1 VIHPASESLDPN
13 RVPRIPPLA
22 PPYPEPIGELLT
34 RMTPRQAPEILAL
47 FRVMAV
53 NPALT
58 ERTMGLGRYLLGRKA
73 AISLRE
79 REIVIVRV
87 CARCGAEYE
96 WGVHW
101 TGFADAAG
109 FNETDRRVMAAAD
122 GDLSLLAPR
131 DRLLG
136 SMVDQLHD
144 TSDVDDALWEALN
157 AHWSHAQLVELM
169 MLAGWYHSV
178 SYVCNAARVPLEKWA
193 ARW

>member
-1 VIHPASESLDPN
+1 LIDATPT
-13 RVPRIPPLA
+13 RTPRIPPLEA
-22 PPYPEPIGELLT
+22 PYPEPIGGLLQ
-34 RMTPRQAPEILAL
+34 RMTPPQAPEMLAL

-53 NPALT
+53 NPGLAEATL
-58 ERTMGLGRYLLGRKA
+58 GLGRHLLGRKA
-73 AISLRE
+73 SINLRE
-79 REIVIVRV
+79 REIVILRV

-101 TGFADAAG
+101 TAFADAAG
-109 FNETDRRVMAAAD
+109 LGETERRVTASAD
-122 GDLSLLAPR
+122 GDLALLAPR
-131 DRLLG
+131 DRLLV

-144 TSDVDDALWEALN
+144 TGDVDDTLWEALN
-157 AHWSHAQLVELM
+157 AHWSHAQLIELM